1 MKTLQGVGA
10 HAQIQQQTMQ
20 DTAATDKEPRGAIEG
35 NGYSTVEQRRQR
47 NGTHVASMGAD
58 ACVYGQP
65 R

>member
-20 DTAATDKEPRGAIEG
+20 DTAATDKESAEPRGAIEG

-58 ACVYGQP
+58 ACVY
-65 R
+65 